1 MYKLGIIG
9 KGISYS
15 LSPLIHQNFAK
26 QFDIEVDYQIYDIKD
41 DPVAF
46 VEEFFA
52 NNGYGL
58 NITKPYKEAFS
69 DKFPDTAK
77 SINCLY
83 ENGNKAASTDGPG
96 LTKDLDSKEIDYL
109 DMNILVYGLGGASK
123 SILNSIKNSK
133 NVFIANRSEE
143 KLKNVLMKEKKLKK
157 YDGQSL
163 DLIISC
169 TQGLDLNTI
178 KYFEHLNI
186 KDDAVLYDINYSN
199 QTNALFSE
207 LSLVKESNY
216 YDGVGMLVEQAAAC
230 FYLWFGKSPEVEGM
244 KKELNERI

>member
-1 MYKLGIIG
+1 MYKLGVIG

-46 VEEFFA
+46 AEEFFA
-52 NNGYGL
+52 NNGHGL

-69 DKFPDTAK
+69 HKFTDTAK

-83 ENGNKAASTDGPG
+83 NNGSEAASTDGVG

-143 KLKNVLMKEKKLKK
+143 KLKKMLKEEKNLKK

-169 TQGLDLNTI
+169 AQGLDLNTI

-186 KDDAVLYDINYSN
+186 KDDTVLYDINYSN

-216 YDGVGMLVEQAAAC
+216 YDGIGMLVEQAATC
-230 FYLWFGKSPEVEGM
+230 FYLWFGKSPEVESM